1 MIIADSIAHL
11 KSSLATL
18 NTGKRVLIPTMGNL
32 HDGHLSLVQQAKNY
46 SSQIIVSIFVNPL
59 QFGPSEDFNTYPRTL
74 EKDLTLLKELGVSL
88 VFTPS
93 ISEIYPDLSD
103 QCQVQAPKISAD
115 LCGIYRPI
123 FFHGVATVVT
133 KLFNLVQPDIAIFG
147 EKDFQQLHIIKKMV
161 NDLCFPIEIISG
173 PTVRESDGLAMSSR
187 NQYLTIEERQ
197 QAISLYNA
205 LVKIKSRLTAGE
217 KNYPEL
223 IVDANNQLMNNSF
236 KMDYIEIRNQE
247 TLEKA
252 TPEDKSLVILMAG
265 WLGRTRLID
274 NMTVLLEH

>member
-1 MIIADSIAHL
+1 MIIADSIARL
-11 KSSLATL
+11 NSSLTSL

-32 HDGHLSLVQQAKNY
+32 HEGHLSLVRQAKTY

-74 EKDLTLLKELGVSL
+74 ERDLTLLKELDVSL
-88 VFTPS
+88 VFAPP

-103 QCQVQAPKISAD
+103 QCQVQAPKIATD

-123 FFHGVATVVT
+123 FFHGVVTVVA
-133 KLFNLVQPDIAIFG
+133 KLFNLIQPDIAIFG

-161 NDLCFPIEIISG
+161 TDLCFPIEIVNG

-187 NQYLTIEERQ
+187 NQYLTSEERQ
-197 QAISLYNA
+197 HATSLYHA
-205 LVKIKSRLTAGE
+205 LTKIKSRLIHGE
-217 KNYPEL
+217 KNYQEL
-223 IVDANNQLMNNSF
+223 IVEANKQLTNNFF
-236 KMDYIEIRNQE
+236 KMDYIEIRNQDSLQQV
-247 TLEKA
+247 TS
-252 TPEDKSLVILMAG
+252 EDKKLVILMAG

-274 NMTVLLEH
+274 NMTVCLEQ